1 LVPNSTETGTFAEPK
16 KKFIE
21 QIQRKVKMQP
31 LIVDDTIIDFSEFE
45 PFEVAFNSLPNAPLV
60 SDTSD
65 ISASTNASDSYLPL
79 LIEKCNIFIGNTN
92 SAFTIE
98 QLVREILKITQQTAT
113 NIENDLYNLIG

>member
-1 LVPNSTETGTFAEPK
+1 MPGSRRNQ
-16 KKFIE
+16 IE
-21 QIQRKVKMQP
+21 IYRKVNSEKGAMQP

-45 PFEVAFNSLPNAPLV
+45 PFEVTFNSPPNAPLV

-65 ISASTNASDSYLPL
+65 IGASTNASDSYLPL

-98 QLVREILKITQQTAT
+98 QLVREILKITQQIAT